1 MYPVGSKLYKEHVH
15 LEVKHVGLFCKFLKV
30 GFPPLNLK
38 QLQPWIN
45 TIGQLRLVLHWSTDS
60 KV

>member
-38 QLQPWIN
+38 QLQP
-45 TIGQLRLVLHWSTDS
+45 
-60 KV
+60 